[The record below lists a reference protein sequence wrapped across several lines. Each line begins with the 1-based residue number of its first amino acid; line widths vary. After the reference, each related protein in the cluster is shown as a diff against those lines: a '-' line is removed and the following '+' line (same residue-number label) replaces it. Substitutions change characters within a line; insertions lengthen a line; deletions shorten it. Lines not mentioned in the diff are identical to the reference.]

1 MPTNFTDD
9 VATLRELFLQSVHK
23 LPEDPGVDIA
33 SRAPK
38 GVEEAPLDEAHTDLL
53 GGTPELASAA
63 KELLDFVE
71 SKKADASLI
80 QSLETVVKK
89 MEPEDL
95 LASARLFAEVINQ
108 ANLALAAQSVR
119 TWKACLR
126 QDHSAQMEGGAMQT
140 FRKCFDM
147 LLSKGVTGEAIGKA
161 VAAQEVEL
169 VLTAHPT
176 EAQRRTI
183 VRKHQR
189 IVQYLGELDKK
200 DTLTPGE
207 ITDIKGLIGQEQLSC
222 WRTSSVRRAK
232 PSPEGE
238 ARNGM
243 LVVEETLWDAVPL
256 HYRRLDRALARIG
269 QPPVPYDASIIK
281 IASWMG
287 GDRDGNPNVTS
298 KVTMKVMTLMRCRA
312 AQLYKEE
319 VDKLLFELSHTG
331 PITKEMRAYVNEL
344 VGAEAVAKGSKV
356 FAQHADYGVHWNFQS
371 GVPDDEPYRIVLIAI
386 RRRLYKTI
394 RAMENGYMNDEA
406 PDEVDPD
413 VFRSSTCLLE
423 PLELMYRSLIAV
435 GDSKL
440 ADGTLLDLIRRVRS
454 FGISLTRLDIRQESD
469 RHTEAIDAVTTF
481 LGLGSYAEW
490 DEEKKLAFLE
500 AELASKR
507 PLIPADLSFAPPPA
521 KEVLETFAVLAKIPH
536 EALGAHCISMSR
548 AASDVLAVRLLLEK
562 SGVKTPMRIAPL
574 FETRED
580 LQNAPKVMDRVFKA
594 KVYHERISGF
604 HEVMLGY
611 SDSSK
616 DAGKFASLW
625 ELHVAMEKLLAV
637 GKEHGVKLN
646 FFHGR
651 GGSIGRGGGPL
662 HLSLTSQPA
671 GSIDN
676 AYRITVQGEQI
687 NAFFASDEVSIQ
699 TLQSFTGLI
708 LEHSLAPPPLPTPA
722 QRELMQSLAD
732 QSAKCF
738 QQIIYHSAGGAFAKY
753 FHQASPSGELGTL
766 NLGSRPAKRKAQ
778 GGIETLRAIP
788 WVFAWTQMRLHLP
801 VWLGGGDAL
810 RAMEANG
817 DMPKLQAMYKEWP
830 FFTGL
835 IDLIELELSKAD
847 ATIAEYYDKELC
859 TGTLLDLG
867 KELRTKL
874 GEAIEVFLKV
884 SGRAEPIA
892 DQPFTK
898 QSFQMRQP
906 YLYPLHVI
914 QCEALKQSR
923 AADPTATD
931 EPSKKRLRA
940 LSDTIIVSIQGI
952 SAGMQNT
959 G

>member
-1 MPTNFTDD
+1 
-9 VATLRELFLQSVHK
+9 
-23 LPEDPGVDIA
+23 
-33 SRAPK
+33 
-38 GVEEAPLDEAHTDLL
+38 
-53 GGTPELASAA
+53 
-63 KELLDFVE
+63 
-71 SKKADASLI
+71 
-80 QSLETVVKK
+80 
-89 MEPEDL
+89 
-95 LASARLFAEVINQ
+95 
-108 ANLALAAQSVR
+108 
-119 TWKACLR
+119 
-126 QDHSAQMEGGAMQT
+126 
-140 FRKCFDM
+140 
-147 LLSKGVTGEAIGKA
+147 
-161 VAAQEVEL
+161 
-169 VLTAHPT
+169 
-176 EAQRRTI
+176 
-183 VRKHQR
+183 
-189 IVQYLGELDKK
+189 
-200 DTLTPGE
+200 
-207 ITDIKGLIGQEQLSC
+207 
-222 WRTSSVRRAK
+222 
-232 PSPEGE
+232 
-238 ARNGM
+238 
-243 LVVEETLWDAVPL
+243 
-256 HYRRLDRALARIG
+256 
-269 QPPVPYDASIIK
+269 
-281 IASWMG
+281 
-287 GDRDGNPNVTS
+287 
-298 KVTMKVMTLMRCRA
+298 
-312 AQLYKEE
+312 
-319 VDKLLFELSHTG
+319 
-331 PITKEMRAYVNEL
+331 
-344 VGAEAVAKGSKV
+344 
-356 FAQHADYGVHWNFQS
+356 
-371 GVPDDEPYRIVLIAI
+371 
-386 RRRLYKTI
+386 
-394 RAMENGYMNDEA
+394 
-406 PDEVDPD
+406 
-413 VFRSSTCLLE
+413 
-423 PLELMYRSLIAV
+423 
-435 GDSKL
+435 
-440 ADGTLLDLIRRVRS
+440 
-454 FGISLTRLDIRQESD
+454 
-469 RHTEAIDAVTTF
+469 
-481 LGLGSYAEW
+481 
-490 DEEKKLAFLE
+490 
-500 AELASKR
+500 
-507 PLIPADLSFAPPPA
+507 
-521 KEVLETFAVLAKIPH
+521 
-536 EALGAHCISMSR
+536 
-548 AASDVLAVRLLLEK
+548 
-562 SGVKTPMRIAPL
+562 
-574 FETRED
+574 
-580 LQNAPKVMDRVFKA
+580 
-594 KVYHERISGF
+594 
-604 HEVMLGY
+604 MLGY

-835 IDLIELELSKAD
+835 IDLIELELSKARAAEHHPRWGQISSYQAAKVMCATACACAD